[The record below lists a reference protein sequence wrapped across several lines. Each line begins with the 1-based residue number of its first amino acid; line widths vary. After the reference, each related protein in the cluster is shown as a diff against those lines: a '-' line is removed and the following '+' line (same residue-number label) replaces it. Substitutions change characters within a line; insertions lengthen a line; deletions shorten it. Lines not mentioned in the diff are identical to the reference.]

1 MIIMEGNLLH
11 TPIQIIAHQVNS
23 IVVMN
28 AGVARQIKDLYP
40 EVYYA
45 YANYVKDF
53 TELNDMSPLG
63 ECFVQETDDERHIIL
78 NVFGQ
83 ESYGRDKRYTDY
95 GALKKGFVNGIRWV
109 RDEYQNGEYYG
120 ILQLTIAIPYKI
132 GCGLAGGDWEVVK
145 KILEEIEQ
153 EENVLFVAYE
163 L

>member
-11 TPIQIIAHQVNS
+11 TPIQIIAHQVNCRS
-23 IVVMN
+23 IMN

-40 EVYYA
+40 EVYRA
-45 YANYVKDF
+45 YVDF
-53 TELNDMSPLG
+53 TRDYSELNDEVPLG
-63 ECFVQETDDERHIIL
+63 RCFVQETANGEHIVF

-83 ESYGRDKRYTDY
+83 DSYGRYKQYTVYD
-95 GALKKGFVNGIRWV
+95 ALRKGFIEGIRWV
-109 RDEYQNGEYYG
+109 RDEYHKGEYYG
-120 ILQLTIAIPYKI
+120 MLQLTIAIPYKI
-132 GCGLAGGDWEVVK
+132 GCGLAGGDWKVVK

>member
-11 TPIQIIAHQVNS
+11 TPIQIVAHQVNCCG
-23 IVVMN
+23 VMG
-28 AGVARQIKDLYP
+28 AGVARQIKNLYP

-45 YANYVKDF
+45 YASYVKDF
-53 TELNDMSPLG
+53 TELNDMPPLG
-63 ECFVQETDDERHIIL
+63 ECLVQETDDGRHIIL

-83 ESYGRDKRYTDY
+83 DGYGRDKQYTDY
-95 GALKKGFVNGIRWV
+95 EALRKGFVNGIRWV

-120 ILQLTIAIPYKI
+120 MLQLTIAIPYKI

-145 KILEEIEQ
+145 NMLERMEI